1 MIELANKFLELFQ
14 NPQNIII
21 GAIAVIILLFI
32 IIFWAG
38 SGKKKQKTIGIPQDL
53 QLEQVMEHLRES
65 ASQSSYYVEEQKDK
79 VREQEREFT
88 EKQMQLQKLEEQLLQ
103 MKHEL
108 RLLDDAPQE
117 VRDKFIEINERTAQE
132 VKRKIQVNG
141 FRMLMLGF
149 FIAGASYILGSFFSS
164 YREDLT
170 TWVLGFFNP

>member
-1 MIELANKFLELFQ
+1 MA
-14 NPQNIII
+14 
-21 GAIAVIILLFI
+21 
-32 IIFWAG
+32 
-38 SGKKKQKTIGIPQDL
+38 KKVSRKTIGIPQDL

-117 VRDKFIEINERTAQE
+117 VRDKFVEINERTAKE
-132 VKRKIQVNG
+132 VRRKIQVNG
-141 FRMLMLGF
+141 FRMLLLGF
-149 FIAGASYILGSFFSS
+149 TIAVASYVIGSFFSN
-164 YREDLT
+164 YREEFQN
-170 TWVLGFFNP
+170 WVVGLFG

>member
-1 MIELANKFLELFQ
+1 MSELTHKFLDLFQ

-21 GAIAVIILLFI
+21 GAIAVIILLI
-32 IIFWAG
+32 IIIVWAG
-38 SGKKKQKTIGIPQDL
+38 SGKKTKRKTIGIPQNL

-117 VRDKFIEINERTAQE
+117 VRDKFVEINERTAKE
-132 VKRKIQVNG
+132 VRKKIQANG
-141 FRMLMLGF
+141 FQMLLLGF
-149 FIAGASYILGSFFSS
+149 TIAVASYVIGSFFSS
-164 YREDLT
+164 YRDELNS
-170 TWVLGFFNP
+170 WIVGLFS